1 MAFIF
6 SLIPKF
12 LLLLSS
18 IWVLVLQASDFPIL
32 YIYIVPI
39 LYVTKKKKK
48 EYYSKLTQTLYSRLY
63 K

>member
-48 EYYSKLTQTLYSRLY
+48 KITI